1 MYQQGQQKKNKMS
14 KTFRRNKSG
23 WDDDNQSS
31 HKQPKKT
38 KFIRRK
44 DKYKSK
50 EIANEERTK
59 DGVHNR

>member
-1 MYQQGQQKKNKMS
+1 MS